1 MDKQSVMSS
10 QVGNMKMYCLSFC
23 FIVSDKKVLWAS
35 QVLLFYVMS
44 IMCWEVPTIM
54 SFYT

>member
-1 MDKQSVMSS
+1 MGKQSVMSS

-23 FIVSDKKVLWAS
+23 FIVSDKKVLWES
-35 QVLLFYVMS
+35 RVLLFDAMS
-44 IMCWEVPTIM
+44 IMCWEVPTMM